1 MEALTAVG
9 LASNVVQFISFTCET
24 LSKSREI
31 YLSTSGTTKEFDDI
45 RIISQDLFSFKS
57 HIESQKKAMPS
68 LSDLAERCISI
79 ADEIVR
85 AIKQLED
92 KFAPKES
99 KPGGAPTKSRKK
111 WESFRQA
118 LHCVWDKQRVTDLER
133 RLERLRDQLEFHLI
147 SANR

>member
-9 LASNVVQFISFTCET
+9 LASNVVQFIPLTCET

-31 YLSTSGTTKEFDDI
+31 YLSASGTTKEFDDI

-79 ADEIVR
+79 ADTRGQVC
-85 AIKQLED
+85 A
-92 KFAPKES
+92 
-99 KPGGAPTKSRKK
+99 
-111 WESFRQA
+111 
-118 LHCVWDKQRVTDLER
+118 
-133 RLERLRDQLEFHLI
+133 
-147 SANR
+147 